1 MELESPASAEAEFER
16 AMERARWKLRTP
28 EAQERTLPAILAAA
42 FFAVAALVF
51 ATASIVA
58 PATAVTPAAKR
69 SVQ

>member
-16 AMERARWKLRTP
+16 AMERTRWKLRTP
-28 EAQERTLPAILAAA
+28 EVQERTLPAILAAA

-69 SVQ
+69 GVQ